1 MPRSVYFL
9 LFLPCLTAADQ
20 VTLKNGDI
28 VSGAIIK
35 KDGGKLTIKS
45 EYLGEVSMPWTAV
58 KSIRSDEV
66 LTVEMPEGRRAAGK
80 VSTEGNLLEIE
91 TPDGVKPAP
100 LDQVV
105 SVRNAAEQRAWERLQ
120 HPSLLELWSGFV
132 DTGLA
137 LARGNARTDTLTTNV
152 AATRTSNTDKI
163 TVTFNQIYGTATINN
178 VSSAVASA
186 IRGNWTYDRNVTP
199 GLFLSTLNG
208 YEHDRFQDLDLRFV
222 VGGGLGWNAL
232 KRERSTLAFLL
243 GGDYEREQFMQG
255 VSRNSAEANFGDDFS
270 YKVNG
275 TTSVTQGA
283 RFFPNLSDTGQY
295 RFNFNLGA
303 VTMLKKWLGF
313 HVTAAD
319 SFLSNP
325 LFGRQ
330 RNDVLIS
337 TGLRL
342 SFAR

>member
-9 LFLPCLTAADQ
+9 LLLPGLLAADQ
-20 VTLKNGDI
+20 VVLKNGDTI
-28 VSGAIIK
+28 TGAIIK

-45 EYLGEVSMPWTAV
+45 EFLGEVTMPWTAV

-66 LTVEMPEGRRAAGK
+66 LTVTMPEGRSAAGK
-80 VSTEGNLLEIE
+80 VTTEGNLLEVE
-91 TPDGVKPAP
+91 TAEGAKPAP

-105 SVRNAAEQRAWERLQ
+105 AVRNAAEQHAWERLQ

-137 LARGNARTDTLTTNV
+137 LARGNARTDTLTTNIV
-152 AATRTSNTDKI
+152 ATRTTTNDKI
-163 TVTFNQIYGTATINN
+163 AVTFNQIYGTATINN

-186 IRGNWTYDRNVTP
+186 IRANWTYNRDVSAN
-199 GLFLSTLNG
+199 LFLATLNG

-222 VGGGLGWNAL
+222 AGGGLGWKGI
-232 KRERSTLAFLL
+232 KRERTTLALTL
-243 GGDYEREQFMQG
+243 GADYEREQFMQG
-255 VSRNSAEANFGDDFS
+255 VNRNSAEANFGDDFT
-270 YKVNG
+270 YKLNG
-275 TTSVTQGA
+275 TTSVAQEA
-283 RFFPNLSDTGQY
+283 RFFSNLSDTGQY
-295 RFNFNLGA
+295 RFNFNLGT